1 MDSNSDDTVKKSFSE
16 PQGYEN
22 SLRIRRNRSDSSVKK
37 PRYVYSDP
45 PWIAK
50 RLAFTIVRQKDQV
63 LELTRKIKKTC
74 RKGRFKEAEDF
85 AEKLSFMINQDQRLG
100 VLLKI
105 NFLKL
110 LIWLLRNDKYPK
122 LQMRAATILKPLVIC
137 PSNKDVIVAIEHMTP
152 VVLNLVRCSQEF
164 QVRLQALWLLRNL
177 IFTIPKSVLE
187 EALVPVTS
195 FLVNDSTG
203 YVVLD
208 ASAEIL
214 LYICQEYP
222 SLSLEK
228 LKLVLPALMK
238 LMNSDVLTILTSAS
252 WGLVHLCDGRE
263 EMVVENEYFDPLIE
277 RLLDLIN
284 ADRRI
289 MTICGLRVLG
299 SIVRWGNDNAIEV
312 IIKKEDTLPSLM
324 CLLGEVDMYYVKQ
337 ACWIISNITARKDEH
352 IKAVIDCKLIDPL
365 LNVVQNHKFV
375 DVKKEALWAISN
387 AMCGVGPD
395 QIECLR
401 NSCSKVV
408 WDELLDSLDD
418 KPLVFVTLEG
428 LVNIKLA
435 EVTCDG
441 RPIDAVELHCI
452 FKKIV
457 YCTKWSTSYKIFHRK
472 DIVQISD
479 GRLECHIT
487 FKFKGRQPRVV
498 LVCDSSKD
506 LLYTMLAC

>member
-1 MDSNSDDTVKKSFSE
+1 MDSNSDDTA
-16 PQGYEN
+16 QGYAN
-22 SLRIRRNRSDSSVKK
+22 SLRIGRNRSDSSVRK

-50 RLAFTIVRQKDQV
+50 RLAFTIVRQKDEV
-63 LELTRKIKKTC
+63 LELTCKIKKTC
-74 RKGRFKEAEDF
+74 REGMFEEAEDF
-85 AEKLSFMINQDQRLG
+85 AERLSFMINQDQRLG
-100 VLLKI
+100 VLLKKK
-105 NFLKL
+105 FLKL
-110 LIWLLRNDKYPK
+110 LIRLLRNDEYPK
-122 LQMRAATILKPLVIC
+122 LQMHAATILKPLVIC
-137 PSNKDVIVAIEHMTP
+137 PSNKDVIVAIEDMTP
-152 VVLNLVRCSQEF
+152 VVLNLVRCSQDY
-164 QVRLQALWLLRNL
+164 QVRLKALWLLRNL

-228 LKLVLPALMK
+228 LKLLLPALMK

-284 ADRRI
+284 ADTRI

-299 SIVRWGNDNAIEV
+299 SIVRWGNDNAIEA
-312 IIKKEDTLPSLM
+312 IIKKKDTLPSLM
-324 CLLGEVDMYYVKQ
+324 CLLEEVDMYYVKQ
-337 ACWIISNITARKDEH
+337 ACWIISNITARKEEH

-365 LNVVQNHKFV
+365 LNVVQNHKFD
-375 DVKKEALWAISN
+375 DVIKEAVWAISN

-401 NSCSKVV
+401 NSCSKVA
-408 WDELLDSLDD
+408 WDILLVSSVPD
-418 KPLVFVTLEG
+418 KPLNFVALEG
-428 LVNIKLA
+428 LVNMKLA

-441 RPIDAVELHCI
+441 RAIDAVELHCI

-457 YCTKWSTSYKIFHRK
+457 YRTTWSKRYKILHRK

-479 GRLECHIT
+479 GRVDCVLT
-487 FKFKGRQPRVV
+487 FHFVGFSARVF
-498 LVCDSSKD
+498 LFCNSSRGD
-506 LLYTMLAC
+506 VQYLWAS